1 MGLICTVKFMEKF
14 KDGNIIARAF
24 KAGEITELDEALVER
39 IRQSGGMLEVME
51 KRVPPP
57 QKAGKDAN

>member
-1 MGLICTVKFMEKF
+1 MEKF

>member
-24 KAGEITELDEALVER
+24 KAGEITELDEALVVR